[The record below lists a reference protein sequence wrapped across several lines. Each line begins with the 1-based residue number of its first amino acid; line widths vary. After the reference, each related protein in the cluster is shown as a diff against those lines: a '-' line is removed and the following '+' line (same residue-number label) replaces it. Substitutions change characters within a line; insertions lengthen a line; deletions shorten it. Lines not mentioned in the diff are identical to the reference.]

1 MNDKNPVAIQPAH
14 RERSAHRAGRALI
27 CTFLAGFL
35 GATQAADKEL
45 LIGVNDALTGPGA
58 VYGLPQS
65 NAVAMAVEEINAKG
79 GIKAGADVYKLKIVS
94 TDDKAN
100 PTEAT
105 NSVRKLLDRDG
116 VKYLVGFCCSG
127 STSAVSSFIGKE
139 NAVMLV
145 GNAAERA
152 ITAAGNPN
160 LFRTRP
166 PADYTGA
173 AAGAFVGKRGAK
185 NIAVIGS
192 LDVSFYTQYLD
203 AFEREFAKSGGKIIA
218 KETFGLKDRDMTP
231 QLTKV
236 RSLNPDALLVLGYVE
251 PAAFVYRQSIELGMK
266 LPRYGFTSG
275 SEEQFLKVAS
285 SEQMEGVWDLRPTEL
300 TVEALDANAK
310 TYIAGYTKKFGIP
323 PSPSS
328 PYAYDQG
335 YVLKAAIERAGSAD
349 DTKKVLDEIRKLQ
362 VPKEAVMK
370 YLPTGGTMFDIN
382 GQAYTSNGAFQW
394 QKGKWEY
401 VSDLPSDTKTY
412 SDYLRSLRK

>member
-1 MNDKNPVAIQPAH
+1 MKTMC
-14 RERSAHRAGRALI
+14 R
-27 CTFLAGFL
+27 TFAFTAVVGFL
-35 GATQAADKEL
+35 SASLGGFSWAAEKEL
-45 LIGVNDALTGPGA
+45 VLGVNDALTGPGA

-65 NAVAMAVEEINAKG
+65 NAVKMAADEINAKG
-79 GIKAGADVYKLKIVS
+79 GIKVGADVYKLKVIS
-94 TDDKAN
+94 NDDKAN

-105 NSVRKLLDRDG
+105 NSVRKLIDRDN
-116 VKYLVGFCCSG
+116 VKYLLGFCCSG
-127 STSAVSSFIGKE
+127 STSAVASFIEKE
-139 NAVMLV
+139 NVVMLV

-152 ITAAGNPN
+152 ITAKGIPN

-166 PADYTGA
+166 PADFTGA
-173 AAGAFVGKRGAK
+173 AAGTFVAKRGAK

-203 AFEREFAKSGGKIIA
+203 AFEREINKAGGKIVA

-236 RSLNPDALLVLGYVE
+236 RALNPDALLILGYVE
-251 PAAFVYRQSIELGMK
+251 PAAFVYRQATELGMK

-275 SEEQFLKVAS
+275 SEEQFLRVAT

-310 TYIAGYTKKFGIP
+310 TYVTNYTSKFGTA

-328 PYAYDQG
+328 PYAYDQV
-335 YVLKAAIERAGSAD
+335 YVLKNAIESAGGAD
-349 DTKKVLDEIRKLQ
+349 DTKKVIAAIRKLA

-370 YLPTGGTMFDIN
+370 YLPTAGTMFDVN

-394 QKGKWEY
+394 QKGKWVY
-401 VSDLPSDTKTY
+401 ISDLPSDTKTY
-412 SDYLRSLRK
+412 SDYLRSLRN

>member
-1 MNDKNPVAIQPAH
+1 MKATAVKLFNKRVLMAAMV
-14 RERSAHRAGRALI
+14 GMMG
-27 CTFLAGFL
+27 AGF
-35 GATQAADKEL
+35 GAASLAADKEL
-45 LIGVNDALTGPGA
+45 VLGVNDALTGPGA
-58 VYGLPQS
+58 VYGLPQA
-65 NAVAMAVEEINAKG
+65 NAVQMAAEEINARG
-79 GIKAGADVYKLKIVS
+79 GIKAGADTYKLRVIS
-94 TDDKAN
+94 NDDKAN

-116 VKYLVGFCCSG
+116 VKYLLGFCCSG
-127 STSAVSSFIGKE
+127 STSAVASFIEKE

-152 ITAAGNPN
+152 ITAKGTPN

-166 PADYTGA
+166 PADFTGA
-173 AAGAFVGKRGAK
+173 AAGTFVAKRGAK

-203 AFEREFAKSGGKIIA
+203 AFEREIVKAGGKIIA

-236 RSLNPDALLVLGYVE
+236 RALNPDALLVLGYVE
-251 PAAFVYRQSIELGMK
+251 PAAFVYRQAVELGMK
-266 LPRYGFTSG
+266 QPRYGFTSG
-275 SEEQFLKVAS
+275 SEEQFLRVAT

-310 TYIAGYTKKFGIP
+310 TYVANYTKKFGTA

-328 PYAYDQG
+328 PYAYDQV
-335 YVLKAAIERAGSAD
+335 YVLKNAIEGAGGAD
-349 DTKKVLDEIRKLQ
+349 DTKKVLAEIRKLA

-370 YLPTGGTMFDIN
+370 YLPTGGTMFDVN

-394 QKGKWEY
+394 QKGKWIY